1 MDLRARLAATPKF
14 QELEPAELDALAAA
28 METVEAEDGEVL
40 VREGERSDGCYL
52 IVEGRVRVSHGEGE
66 DAKVLQDLEPGDLF
80 GILSLIDDGARSATC
95 TAIGATTLAWM
106 PAGAFT
112 MLHEGSPALVL
123 HFQKLVAR
131 QLAHDARALN
141 ESLVQAMLSSKD
153 GSEPAGDSL
162 SGELFL
168 SSGD

>member
-14 QELEPAELDALAAA
+14 QELEPAELEALAAA
-28 METVEAEDGEVL
+28 MESVEAEDGEVL
-40 VREGERSDGCYL
+40 VREGEQGDGCYL
-52 IVEGRVRVSHGEGE
+52 VVEGLVRVSHGEGE
-66 DAKVLQDLEPGDLF
+66 GAKILQDLEPGDLF
-80 GILSLIDDGARSATC
+80 GMLSLIDDGVRSATC
-95 TAIGATTLAWM
+95 TAVGETKLAWM

-141 ESLVQAMLSSKD
+141 ESLVRAMLSSKD
-153 GSEPAGDSL
+153 EPDSGSDSL